1 MYRYTKM
8 RFLSE
13 SKTFNC
19 ENDNSRF
26 SIVNLMK
33 PDSLYSNGMRPLFY
47 SQKKAELKK
56 VGWHRAGD
64 NITYYK
70 NDLQ

>member
-1 MYRYTKM
+1 MSCTGENQKYDSFKFICERLNYR
-8 RFLSE
+8 L
-13 SKTFNC
+13 
-19 ENDNSRF
+19 

>member
-1 MYRYTKM
+1 MSCTGENKINYFFQLICKRRNYR
-8 RFLSE
+8 L
-13 SKTFNC
+13 
-19 ENDNSRF
+19 